1 MGDYKILTI
10 NPGSTSTKIAV
21 FKNEELL
28 YEKTLRH
35 SSEEIGK
42 YKKIAHQF
50 EFRKSVIEQA
60 LKEANIKAKDLDAI
74 VGRGGLL
81 KPIQGGTYKISDVM
95 VEDLKVGVLGE
106 HASNLGGIIAK
117 EMADEASIQSFI
129 VDPVVV
135 DEMEDVARIS
145 GVPEI
150 SRISIFHAL
159 NQKAIG
165 RRAAKDIN
173 KKYEDC
179 NFLIVHMGGGVS
191 VGAHKRGKVID
202 NTNGLDGEGPFSP
215 ERSGGLPVGG
225 LMRLCYGDEL
235 SKSEV
240 SNRIKGNGGVV
251 AYLGTNDIRDVEVMI
266 EKGNKKAELIYEAMI
281 YQICKEIGSYATVL
295 KGDVDA
301 IILTGG
307 IAYSKTITEKIT
319 DRVKF
324 IAPVITYPGED
335 EMIALAQGALRVLN
349 GEEKALDY
357 EKEALAY

>member
-1 MGDYKILTI
+1 MGEYKILTI

-28 YEKTLRH
+28 YEK
-35 SSEEIGK
+35 
-42 YKKIAHQF
+42 IADQF
-50 EFRKSVIEQA
+50 EFRKSLIEEA
-60 LKEANIKAKDLDAI
+60 LKAANIKLEDLDAI

-81 KPIQGGTYKISDVM
+81 RPIQGGTYKVSEVM
-95 VEDLKVGVLGE
+95 VEDLKVGILGQ

-117 EMADEASIQSFI
+117 EMADEVSIPSFI

-150 SRISIFHAL
+150 PRVSIFHAL

-165 RRAAKDIN
+165 RRAAQDMN

-179 NFLIVHMGGGVS
+179 NFLIVHMGGGVT
-191 VGAHKRGKVID
+191 VGAHRKGKVID

-235 SKSEV
+235 SKSELGK
-240 SNRIKGNGGVV
+240 RIKGNGGVV
-251 AYLGTNDIRDVEVMI
+251 AYLGTNDIRDVEDMI
-266 EKGNKKAELIYEAMI
+266 SKGDEKANLIYEAMV
-281 YQICKEIGSYATVL
+281 YQICKEIGAYATVL

-307 IAYSKTITEKIT
+307 IAYSKKIREEIES
-319 DRVKF
+319 RVKF
-324 IAPVITYPGED
+324 IAPVISYPGED
-335 EMIALAQGALRVLN
+335 EMIALAQGGLRVLN